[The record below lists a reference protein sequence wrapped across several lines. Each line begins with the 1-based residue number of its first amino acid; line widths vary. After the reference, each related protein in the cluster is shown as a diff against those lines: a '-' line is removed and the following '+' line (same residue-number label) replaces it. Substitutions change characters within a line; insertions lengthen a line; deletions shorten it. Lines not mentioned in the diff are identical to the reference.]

1 MKSQELDVKS
11 NLHISLKPDAET
23 LDEVVVVAYGAAKKN
38 SLTGSVATVKSD
50 ALEKVPTASFE
61 KALQGLSAGVQV
73 ESQSGQPGSVSQVR
87 IRGIGSM
94 SASSQPL
101 YVIDGV
107 PVSSKNISKVADEDS
122 YGTSV
127 NPLSNLNPND
137 IESISVLKDAS
148 AASLYGSRA
157 ANGVVMITTKQGASG
172 QAKIEFKAQVSSSH
186 LPSNG
191 YDLMSSTEHYKP

>member
-1 MKSQELDVKS
+1 MVVSFIGMKSQELDVKS
-11 NLHISLKPDAET
+11 NLHISLRPDTET

-101 YVIDGV
+101 YVTLI
-107 PVSSKNISKVADEDS
+107 PQHYSLTLFISA
-122 YGTSV
+122 
-127 NPLSNLNPND
+127 
-137 IESISVLKDAS
+137 
-148 AASLYGSRA
+148 
-157 ANGVVMITTKQGASG
+157 
-172 QAKIEFKAQVSSSH
+172 
-186 LPSNG
+186 
-191 YDLMSSTEHYKP
+191 

>member
-1 MKSQELDVKS
+1 MGCFRESP
-11 NLHISLKPDAET
+11 NCF
-23 LDEVVVVAYGAAKKN
+23 
-38 SLTGSVATVKSD
+38 
-50 ALEKVPTASFE
+50 FE

-148 AASLYGSRA
+148 AASIIWFA
-157 ANGVVMITTKQGASG
+157 CC
-172 QAKIEFKAQVSSSH
+172 
-186 LPSNG
+186 
-191 YDLMSSTEHYKP
+191 

>member
-1 MKSQELDVKS
+1 MVVSFIGMKSQELDVKS
-11 NLHISLKPDAET
+11 NLHISLKPDTET

-101 YVIDGV
+101 Y
-107 PVSSKNISKVADEDS
+107 
-122 YGTSV
+122 
-127 NPLSNLNPND
+127 LSL
-137 IESISVLKDAS
+137 IHI
-148 AASLYGSRA
+148 
-157 ANGVVMITTKQGASG
+157 
-172 QAKIEFKAQVSSSH
+172 
-186 LPSNG
+186 
-191 YDLMSSTEHYKP
+191 

>member
-1 MKSQELDVKS
+1 M
-11 NLHISLKPDAET
+11 
-23 LDEVVVVAYGAAKKN
+23 VAYGAAKKN

-73 ESQSGQPGSVSQVR
+73 ESQSCQPGSVSQVR

-127 NPLSNLNPND
+127 NPLSYIYSLIHLTISDLNF
-137 IESISVLKDAS
+137 
-148 AASLYGSRA
+148 R
-157 ANGVVMITTKQGASG
+157 
-172 QAKIEFKAQVSSSH
+172 FF
-186 LPSNG
+186 
-191 YDLMSSTEHYKP
+191 

>member
-11 NLHISLKPDAET
+11 NLHISLKPDTET

-87 IRGIGSM
+87 ILCMLLMAFLFHQRIYQK
-94 SASSQPL
+94 SQMK
-101 YVIDGV
+101 I
-107 PVSSKNISKVADEDS
+107 
-122 YGTSV
+122 
-127 NPLSNLNPND
+127 
-137 IESISVLKDAS
+137 
-148 AASLYGSRA
+148 
-157 ANGVVMITTKQGASG
+157 VM
-172 QAKIEFKAQVSSSH
+172 E
-186 LPSNG
+186 L
-191 YDLMSSTEHYKP
+191 L

>member
-11 NLHISLKPDAET
+11 NLHISLKPDTET

-107 PVSSKNISKVADEDS
+107 PVSSKNIS
-122 YGTSV
+122 TSV
-127 NPLSNLNPND
+127 
-137 IESISVLKDAS
+137 
-148 AASLYGSRA
+148 
-157 ANGVVMITTKQGASG
+157 
-172 QAKIEFKAQVSSSH
+172 
-186 LPSNG
+186 
-191 YDLMSSTEHYKP
+191 

>member
-1 MKSQELDVKS
+1 M
-11 NLHISLKPDAET
+11 
-23 LDEVVVVAYGAAKKN
+23 
-38 SLTGSVATVKSD
+38 KSD

-127 NPLSNLNPND
+127 N
-137 IESISVLKDAS
+137 I
-148 AASLYGSRA
+148 GSERCVCRFIIWFA
-157 ANGVVMITTKQGASG
+157 CC
-172 QAKIEFKAQVSSSH
+172 
-186 LPSNG
+186 
-191 YDLMSSTEHYKP
+191 

>member
-1 MKSQELDVKS
+1 
-11 NLHISLKPDAET
+11 
-23 LDEVVVVAYGAAKKN
+23 
-38 SLTGSVATVKSD
+38 
-50 ALEKVPTASFE
+50 
-61 KALQGLSAGVQV
+61 
-73 ESQSGQPGSVSQVR
+73 
-87 IRGIGSM
+87 M

-157 ANGVVMITTKQGASG
+157 ANGGCHDNY
-172 QAKIEFKAQVSSSH
+172 KARCFRTSK
-186 LPSNG
+186 
-191 YDLMSSTEHYKP
+191 DRI